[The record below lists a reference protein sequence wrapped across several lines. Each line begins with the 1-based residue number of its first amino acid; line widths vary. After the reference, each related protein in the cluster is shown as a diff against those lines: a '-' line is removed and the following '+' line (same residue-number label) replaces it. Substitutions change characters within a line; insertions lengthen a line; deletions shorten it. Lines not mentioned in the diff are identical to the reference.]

1 MLRALLSIYFS
12 NSEIKKINKENS
24 KNQNYN
30 CLFSFYLF
38 ILNQIYWQNKN
49 RCLPSEFQC
58 NDASCVSGSFQ
69 CDGEP
74 DCSDASDELNCDT
87 PMPNCPEGEFKCRGS
102 LGGMGGPGGRC
113 VLMRFRCDGD
123 NDCGDWSDE
132 ENCPKKQSSCT
143 STEFRCNDGS
153 YDSFLC
159 RQ

>member
-1 MLRALLSIYFS
+1 
-12 NSEIKKINKENS
+12 
-24 KNQNYN
+24 
-30 CLFSFYLF
+30 
-38 ILNQIYWQNKN
+38 
-49 RCLPSEFQC
+49 
-58 NDASCVSGSFQ
+58 
-69 CDGEP
+69 
-74 DCSDASDELNCDT
+74 
-87 PMPNCPEGEFKCRGS
+87 MPNCPEGEFKCRGS